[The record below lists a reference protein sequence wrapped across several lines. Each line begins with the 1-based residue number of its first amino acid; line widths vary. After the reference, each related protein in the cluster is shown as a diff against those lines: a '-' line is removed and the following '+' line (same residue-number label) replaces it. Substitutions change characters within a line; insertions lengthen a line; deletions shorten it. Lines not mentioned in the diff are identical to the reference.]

1 MPFAVSMQTPAWLP
15 TCEIRL
21 RPRKSNLKQAKAG
34 MLYNSSCGTFSTWVY
49 QDALYQEIGK
59 LSLGIQ
65 RIDFDAEVEAG
76 DGTSFM
82 TKAEGPPTGL
92 LWQGPMS
99 FNLDV
104 VATLDEA
111 VRPLK
116 GEEIDAGVRES
127 LGVAF
132 SNWGANDE
140 RTALLV
146 LDPDTASNPSLA
158 GVALSL
164 KIEVLSHGA
173 PVESLHLFASD
184 YDRLALSNS
193 VSKGDQKAIAFC
205 TTEKVP
211 AELEANQESR
221 ASWTLRL
228 TGTSEHVQSAWD
240 ATGYWAGTLEVPIDE
255 AIRGEQTRAGP
266 SGRGPWVYSPSRR

>member
-1 MPFAVSMQTPAWLP
+1 
-15 TCEIRL
+15 
-21 RPRKSNLKQAKAG
+21 

-82 TKAEGPPTGL
+82 TKAEGLPTGL

-146 LDPDTASNPSLA
+146 LDPDGRFEPQPRRSRVVPQDRGPEPWRA
-158 GVALSL
+158 GGV
-164 KIEVLSHGA
+164 IA
-173 PVESLHLFASD
+173 PVRQ
-184 YDRLALSNS
+184 RLRSIGA
-193 VSKGDQKAIAFC
+193 
-205 TTEKVP
+205 
-211 AELEANQESR
+211 
-221 ASWTLRL
+221 
-228 TGTSEHVQSAWD
+228 
-240 ATGYWAGTLEVPIDE
+240 
-255 AIRGEQTRAGP
+255 
-266 SGRGPWVYSPSRR
+266 